1 VSCAGPPEC
10 HLLLAAWRP
19 RRTPLEQPLDATP
32 PLLFFLLLLFVLSPS
47 RELLPVTELGATA
60 VASRRRSASPR
71 PSLSSPPAPPR
82 LPRPPRPR
90 NRPETPGVA
99 AAVAVPSAVTE
110 LAAAKIRRHRHLSS
124 RATTSGE
131 PRVSW
136 RTPWT
141 FFPFPLM
148 AGAAA
153 REPAGS
159 LLAMAELPSSWPAWP
174 VCRWA
179 MGPSVR
185 CLGQLG
191 PGEKSSCA
199 LFLFLEFQNLIKT
212 CKRHIYLSVNQKN
225 MYEISKC
232 SEK

>member
-71 PSLSSPPAPPR
+71 PSLSSPPA
-82 LPRPPRPR
+82 LPHRPLPPRPR

-110 LAAAKIRRHRHLSS
+110 LAAAKIRRRPTPSGQAALTGDLLVSQGSSGTPPFPFS
-124 RATTSGE
+124 RA
-131 PRVSW
+131 
-136 RTPWT
+136 
-141 FFPFPLM
+141 
-148 AGAAA
+148 GA
-153 REPAGS
+153 
-159 LLAMAELPSSWPAWP
+159 PS
-174 VCRWA
+174 
-179 MGPSVR
+179 
-185 CLGQLG
+185 Q
-191 PGEKSSCA
+191 
-199 LFLFLEFQNLIKT
+199 
-212 CKRHIYLSVNQKN
+212 
-225 MYEISKC
+225 
-232 SEK
+232 